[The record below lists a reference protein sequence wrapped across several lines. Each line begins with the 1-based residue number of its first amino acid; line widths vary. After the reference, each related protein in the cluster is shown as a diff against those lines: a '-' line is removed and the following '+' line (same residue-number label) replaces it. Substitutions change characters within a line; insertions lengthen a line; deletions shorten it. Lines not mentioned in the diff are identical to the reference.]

1 MFRFGPGACEGSWGS
16 ERSGLLRALN
26 LPISGAGASLGGE
39 QGSGRGPVLT
49 GPGLP
54 SS

>member
-1 MFRFGPGACEGSWGS
+1 MFRFGPGACEGSSGP
-16 ERSGLLRALN
+16 ELSGLLWALD
-26 LPISGAGASLGGE
+26 LPITGAGPSLGGE